1 MARRDFRPA
10 ARGGNLG
17 PVDTTGQTPP
27 ANFTAALLAAVKA
40 LVVVLDTEGRIQGF
54 NKACQLATGYRFDEV
69 RGRGWWDLAPPDQ
82 KERVRALFA
91 SLRSGAFPAEHESPW
106 VGKGGAPLLVAW
118 SNAAVRDAAGKV
130 TALIATGTDATPKP
144 PLKPRAGVP
153 AATSEVEARYQAIFE
168 HTPVGIAVLD
178 AKGQLV
184 RSNRRLREIMGGP
197 AELDA
202 LDFVRITNAEDVPL
216 DCGRVTRVL
225 AGEMDCHAV
234 EKRHERA
241 DGRVVWISV
250 TLSAVRGESGQP
262 GFFMVAVE
270 DITQRRQAE
279 QARAESFELFRTA
292 FRTSP
297 EAFSINRVGDDAYL
311 AANEGFTRITGWS
324 EHEIL
329 GRSSADIGIW
339 AGTAERARLLE
350 VLQARG
356 AVDNLE
362 VELRGKHGQPIVGL
376 MSACLTNMGAVPC
389 VLSVVRDMTE
399 WKRSQEDRGRLE
411 EQLRQ
416 SQKMEATGRLA
427 AGVAHDFNNILTAIS
442 SCGHFLLET
451 LPADHPGRPD
461 ADEIIASTQ
470 RATALTRKLLSL
482 GRRQRLAPR
491 VLTLAEVVR
500 GMEEMLR
507 RTLGHGIALEVN
519 VGARGSVKAD
529 PSQLEMV
536 VLNLAV
542 NSGHAMPDGG
552 RLTISVDELAADAP
566 ERTEDHRLLPGGP
579 LAVLSVRD
587 TGSGMSAETRARIF
601 EPFFTTKEAGKGT
614 GLGLAMVYA
623 AVTQSGGAIH
633 VDSAP
638 GKGTEMRVY
647 LPVCNEEAEVEA
659 SVEAGGVSGGPETI
673 LVVEDD
679 PVVRALAVRMLGNAG
694 YCLLEASSP
703 SEALACSRRHGGPM
717 DMLLSDVLLP
727 EMDGWALSRR
737 LLAERPGL
745 VVLFMSGY
753 AGDRLDGTAIV
764 PVDWPLLQKPFAP
777 AELLRAVRDV
787 LDGSSACGAADPF
800 AASTTPRDAPGPGT
814 GPAQPSSNLKDTL
827 SFAR

>member
-1 MARRDFRPA
+1 
-10 ARGGNLG
+10 
-17 PVDTTGQTPP
+17 
-27 ANFTAALLAAVKA
+27 
-40 LVVVLDTEGRIQGF
+40 VVLDTEGRIQGF
-54 NKACQLATGYRFDEV
+54 NKACELATGYRFDEV

-82 KERVRALFA
+82 VERVRALFA
-91 SLRSGAFPAEHESPW
+91 LLRSGGFPPEHEDHW
-106 VGKGGAPLLVAW
+106 VGKDGSRLLIAW
-118 SNAAVRDAAGKV
+118 SNAAVRDAAGHV
-130 TALIATGTDATPKP
+130 TALIATGIDVTQQ
-144 PLKPRAGVP
+144 RGAGAP
-153 AATSEVEARYQAIFE
+153 AAASEARYQAIFE

-178 AKGQLV
+178 LEGQFV
-184 RSNRRLREIMGGP
+184 TSNRRLREILGRS

-202 LDFVRITNAEDVPL
+202 LDFVRISNAEDVSL
-216 DCGRVTRVL
+216 DSGRVTRVL
-225 AGEMDCHAV
+225 AGEIDCHAV
-234 EKRHERA
+234 EKRYARP
-241 DGRVVWISV
+241 DGRVVWINV
-250 TLSAVRGESGQP
+250 TLSVVRGESGQP
-262 GFFMVAVE
+262 GFFMVSVE

-311 AANEGFTRITGWS
+311 AVNDGFTRITGWS

-329 GRSSADIGIW
+329 GRSSADIRIW
-339 AGTAERARLLE
+339 AGAEEWARLLE

-376 MSACLTNMGAVPC
+376 MSACLTKMGAVPC

-399 WKRSQEDRGRLE
+399 WKRSQEDRRRLE

-442 SCGHFLLET
+442 SCGYFLQET
-451 LPADHPGRPD
+451 LGADHPGRPD
-461 ADEIIASTQ
+461 ADEIVASTQ

-507 RTLGHGIALEVN
+507 RTLGDGIALEVN
-519 VGARGSVKAD
+519 VSAPGSVKAD

-566 ERTEDHRLLPGGP
+566 ARPDDHGLPGGP
-579 LAVLSVRD
+579 FAVLSVRD
-587 TGSGMSAETRARIF
+587 TGTGMSEETRARIF

-647 LPVCNEEAEVEA
+647 LPVCSEEAEVVA
-659 SVEAGGVSGGPETI
+659 SAESGAVTGGAETI

-679 PVVRALAVRMLGNAG
+679 PIVRALAVRMLGNAG
-694 YCLLEASSP
+694 YCLLEAASP
-703 SEALACSRRHGGPM
+703 SEALACSKRHGGPM
-717 DMLLSDVLLP
+717 HMLLSDVLLP

-745 VVLFMSGY
+745 GVLFMSGY
-753 AGDRLDGTAIV
+753 AGDRLDGHAII
-764 PVDWPLLQKPFAP
+764 PVDVPMLQKPFAP
-777 AELLRAVRDV
+777 DDLLRVVREV
-787 LDGSSACGAADPF
+787 LDGVKACRVGDPF
-800 AASTTPRDAPGPGT
+800 AGSTEKPRDVP
-814 GPAQPSSNLKDTL
+814 
-827 SFAR
+827 